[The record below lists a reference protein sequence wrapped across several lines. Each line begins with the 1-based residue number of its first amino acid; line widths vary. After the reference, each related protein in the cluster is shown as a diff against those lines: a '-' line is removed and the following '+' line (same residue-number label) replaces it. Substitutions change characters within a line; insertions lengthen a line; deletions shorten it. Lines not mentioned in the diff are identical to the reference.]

1 MAHYTLAARKRE
13 LKGKGAAKKLRKE
26 NKTPAVFYGSDTDNL
41 MLTVDSSDL
50 KKIMKKTA
58 GENIILGLQ
67 IESDKGSDSKM
78 VMLKELQSDPV
89 RDIYLHADFYEVSMD
104 KELTIDVPLRLV
116 NTPVGV
122 TNGGILQH
130 VRREITISCL
140 PDKLVE
146 FIDLDVSELDIG
158 ESLHIK
164 DINLPEGTRSLQE
177 GSLTV
182 AVVIAPTISAAEEE
196 VEEIEEEEEKESEKE
211 ITEPESQA
219 E

>member
-1 MAHYTLAARKRE
+1 
-13 LKGKGAAKKLRKE
+13 
-26 NKTPAVFYGSDTDNL
+26 
-41 MLTVDSSDL
+41 VDSSDL

-78 VMLKELQSDPV
+78 VMLKDLQSDPV

-104 KELTIDVPLRLV
+104 KEITIDVPLRLV

-140 PDKLVE
+140 PDKLVD
-146 FIDLDVSELDIG
+146 FIILDVSELDIG

-182 AVVIAPTISAAEEE
+182 AVVIAPTISVAEET
-196 VEEIEEEEEKESEKE
+196 VEEIEEEEEKEVEKDS
-211 ITEPESQA
+211 TEPESQA